1 MMLRLLV
8 TFANVAA
15 RTIEPI
21 RTRFTHRM
29 ARAVPMSN
37 FSGAERRFL
46 EDVARVL
53 LPPAAAAGTDI
64 DVVVNI
70 EHMLTQASADHR
82 ERVVQLVR
90 WSRRLSWVYGG
101 TRMPLRARRSRF
113 VLIQKLAYALSAL
126 CLVAFWGDEGALR
139 MAEQPPARP

>member
-1 MMLRLLV
+1 
-8 TFANVAA
+8 
-15 RTIEPI
+15 
-21 RTRFTHRM
+21 
-29 ARAVPMSN
+29 MSN
-37 FSGAERRFL
+37 FSAAERRFL
-46 EDVARVL
+46 EEVARVL
-53 LPPAAAAGTDI
+53 LPPDAGTDI

-70 EHMLTQASADHR
+70 EHMLSQASADHR

-113 VLIQKLAYALSAL
+113 VLIQKLAHALSAL

-139 MAEQPPARP
+139 MAERPPARP